1 MGVQITECRFVSR
14 YRGETSYL
22 VRMAGVKDQ
31 ISVTLYDNPTAYNN
45 GFGPHKIRTVG
56 TANTVDNADEIAAA
70 VLALK
75 A

>member
-1 MGVQITECRFVSR
+1 MGVQITECKFVSR
-14 YRGETSYL
+14 YRTETSYL
-22 VRMAGVKDQ
+22 VRLAGVKEQ
-31 ISVTLYDNPTAYNN
+31 ISVTLYDDPTADNH